1 MSMNDQAEEMADL
14 MRRSVLLHEFKER
27 RVWNEDF
34 DAEVEAEGRVV
45 VRSVVGGEEEVVVGE
60 WVEDVLE

>member
-1 MSMNDQAEEMADL
+1 MNEQAEEMADL
-14 MRRSVLLHEFKER
+14 MRRSVLLHEFKDR
-27 RVWNEDF
+27 RVWDDDF

-45 VRSVVGGEEEVVVGE
+45 VRSVAGGEEGEVVGE

>member
-1 MSMNDQAEEMADL
+1 MNEQAEEMASL

-27 RVWNEDF
+27 RVWDEDF
-34 DAEVEAEGRVV
+34 DAEGEAEGRVV
-45 VRSVVGGEEEVVVGE
+45 VSGTGDEERVVGE